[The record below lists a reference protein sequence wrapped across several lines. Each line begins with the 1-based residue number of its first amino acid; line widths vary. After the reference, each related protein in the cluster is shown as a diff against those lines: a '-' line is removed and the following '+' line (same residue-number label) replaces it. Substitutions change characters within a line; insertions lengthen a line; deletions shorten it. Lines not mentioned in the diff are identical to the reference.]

1 MVLGQGEQPPSR
13 LAPTTIEDRASIE
26 HERGVWGGMLSR
38 VLVGSQVAA
47 WGLWGGETPL
57 AGAFSRP

>member
-13 LAPTTIEDRASIE
+13 LADHDRDRASIE
-26 HERGVWGGMLSR
+26 HERGVWGDMLSR